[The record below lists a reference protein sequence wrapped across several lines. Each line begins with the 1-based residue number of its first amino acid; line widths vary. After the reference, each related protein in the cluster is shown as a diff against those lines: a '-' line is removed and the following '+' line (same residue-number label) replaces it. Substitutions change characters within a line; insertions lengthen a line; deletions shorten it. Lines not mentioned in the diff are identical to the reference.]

1 MTAWPLMSLGDVMV
15 HRKDFIQID
24 DSLKYKR
31 CRVQLHA
38 QGIVLRDEVPGIEI
52 KTKAQQICQSGEFL
66 VAEIDAKV
74 GGFGIVPPD
83 LDGAI
88 VSSHYFLF
96 DVNPAL
102 LDIRFLGYFV
112 KTATFRDQVTAQGST
127 NYAAVR
133 PSHVLAYT
141 MPLPPIEEQRRIVE
155 RINAIG
161 QKIGCL
167 TTLRAEAAKET
178 ESSHRSAVEEVFLE
192 LSKRYGLSTVD
203 RVCHSVTDG
212 DHQTPRFSDEGI
224 KFIFVGNASSGLLH
238 FMGCKNVTP
247 EYFSNLKRQR
257 VPKRGDMLYTAVG
270 ATLGV
275 AAVVDTDEP
284 FCFQRHVAILKL
296 DQSQIDSRFMW
307 HMLRSQTVFRK
318 AWDATTGSAQPT
330 VPLRAIKQLPI
341 PVPPL
346 NEQRKV
352 VDRLDELK
360 GRMDRL
366 TEHQDSTRMEIEAL
380 LPSVLNR
387 AFHGELR

>member
-1 MTAWPLMSLGDVMV
+1 MTDRH
-15 HRKDFIQID
+15 HRNAQV
-24 DSLKYKR
+24 DS
-31 CRVQLHA
+31 QWLHW
-38 QGIVLRDEVPGIEI
+38 LT
-52 KTKAQQICQSGEFL
+52 KTKPFWDQCDEKSRGTSGKNRIRPEQFL
-66 VAEIDAKV
+66 S
-74 GGFGIVPPD
+74 
-83 LDGAI
+83 
-88 VSSHYFLF
+88 VS
-96 DVNPAL
+96 V
-102 LDIRFLGYFV
+102 
-112 KTATFRDQVTAQGST
+112 
-127 NYAAVR
+127 
-133 PSHVLAYT
+133 
-141 MPLPPIEEQRRIVE
+141 PLPPIEEQRRIVE
-155 RINAIG
+155 RINEIG
-161 QKIGCL
+161 QKIGRL

-238 FMGCKNVTP
+238 FTGCKHVTP
-247 EYFSNLKRQR
+247 DYFSNLKPQR

-346 NEQRKV
+346 NEQRTV
-352 VDRLDELK
+352 VDRLDELT

-366 TEHQDSTRMEIEAL
+366 TKHQDSTQMEIEAL
-380 LPSVLNR
+380 LASVLHK